1 MTPNKRLTHLR
12 GGFQEPQGMQYSY
25 LGSFVSAVNNLR
37 FCTRRVLEGTV
48 HRTKIPLWSPSLRN
62 SEKCL
67 ENLNLK
73 IRNLKMPSK
82 TQCLPRPYR
91 TCTVTSIGP
100 ADVPGAWGFLFSILR
115 IPICL
120 QARVP
125 YILGMYGYSTPKSPH
140 CQHYFFSGSYPG
152 IMGPSQCF
160 GRFGFL
166 SRF

>member
-1 MTPNKRLTHLR
+1 MLWIRNDVARLVMPWREISPKIAKSPLLSATKKCR
-12 GGFQEPQGMQYSY
+12 GCLAGFQVYTVGQKHRAPHVSRHSTTARRIFSCRVTYSDRY
-25 LGSFVSAVNNLR
+25 TKR
-37 FCTRRVLEGTV
+37 F
-48 HRTKIPLWSPSLRN
+48 
-62 SEKCL
+62 
-67 ENLNLK
+67 
-73 IRNLKMPSK
+73 
-82 TQCLPRPYR
+82 
-91 TCTVTSIGP
+91 IGP

-125 YILGMYGYSTPKSPH
+125 YILGKYGYSTPKSPH

-152 IMGPSQCF
+152 IMGPGQCF

>member
-1 MTPNKRLTHLR
+1 MNEMTPNKRLTHLR

-48 HRTKIPLWSPSLRN
+48 HRTKIPLLSPSLRN

-91 TCTVTSIGP
+91 TCSTIIWRP
-100 ADVPGAWGFLFSILR
+100 LFHERVLR
-115 IPICL
+115 QLVSALP
-120 QARVP
+120 
-125 YILGMYGYSTPKSPH
+125 PKPKV
-140 CQHYFFSGSYPG
+140 SGSNPTSNTFFLHFFC
-152 IMGPSQCF
+152 MACACASHLHHHHDGP
-160 GRFGFL
+160 
-166 SRF
+166 

>member
-1 MTPNKRLTHLR
+1 MQGFLTDGEAIDESSAMSAAWLDYQKIVVVLKDAETGLDKTTLKSIPAGKALVTNKRL
-12 GGFQEPQGMQYSY
+12 
-25 LGSFVSAVNNLR
+25 
-37 FCTRRVLEGTV
+37 
-48 HRTKIPLWSPSLRN
+48 
-62 SEKCL
+62 
-67 ENLNLK
+67 
-73 IRNLKMPSK
+73 
-82 TQCLPRPYR
+82 
-91 TCTVTSIGP
+91 IGP

-152 IMGPSQCF
+152 IRGPGQCF